1 MADPIRPN
9 DNNRLRE
16 STLSSAYDKAKNL
29 EADLQRYK
37 TQLQK
42 QFKLLQ
48 EQDLKYLQ
56 KLNYEVAK
64 ETNDYYDNLTTK
76 YEQKY
81 SADVLK

>member
-56 KLNYEVAK
+56 NLNYKVAK
-64 ETNDYYDNLTTK
+64 ETNDYYDTLTTK
-76 YEQKY
+76 Y
-81 SADVLK
+81 A